1 MSLMTFSEA
10 LQQSKTS
17 IRQGLIWPALLV
29 GSFFAAYTPTILSLI
44 DGPWQTEQEG
54 HGPLIIAASLW
65 LVWQSREKLK
75 TTVLAPAPV
84 LGWTVLLAGL
94 VLMFLAR
101 TQGVLTVEALSIIP
115 VVVGCVLLAAGWPAL
130 RVLAFPIGFL
140 FFAVPAPDWAIDA
153 ATVPLKVFISDLV
166 TRVLYA
172 AGYPIAQNG
181 VMIMIGSY
189 QLLVKDACSGMNSI
203 FALSAI
209 GVFYAYA
216 FRWENKLRSF
226 LLLAAIIPITIV
238 ANFIRVIALVL
249 IAYYGGVDLLEGTL
263 HDLTGIGLFVVAV
276 ILLFLFDGVLGLC
289 GTLFGFLW
297 PSFHTSRAQRRPD
310 LSQSGI
316 LYSALGIATS
326 FDPKSAAAYKSLN
339 RTNTTVRSY

>member
-1 MSLMTFSEA
+1 MTLSEA
-10 LQQSKTS
+10 LQQTKFSVG
-17 IRQGLIWPALLV
+17 QGLLWPALLV
-29 GSFFAAYTPTILSLI
+29 GSFLAAYTPTVLSLI

-54 HGPLIIAASLW
+54 HGPLIIAAALW

-75 TTVLAPAPV
+75 ATILCPAPV
-84 LGWTVLLAGL
+84 LGWTTLLAGL
-94 VLMFLAR
+94 VLMFLGR
-101 TQGVLTVEALSIIP
+101 TQGVLPVEVLSVIP
-115 VVVGCVLLAAGWPAL
+115 VITGCVLVSAGWPML

-189 QLLVKDACSGMNSI
+189 QVLVKDACSGMNSI

-216 FRWENKLRSF
+216 FRWENKLRSV
-226 LLLAAIIPITIV
+226 LLLAAIIPITIA
-238 ANFIRVIALVL
+238 ANFIRVVALVL

-276 ILLFLFDGVLGLC
+276 VLLFLFDGLLGLC
-289 GTLFGFLW
+289 GALFVFARRLRGAQNA
-297 PSFHTSRAQRRPD
+297 TSRSD
-310 LSQSGI
+310 
-316 LYSALGIATS
+316 
-326 FDPKSAAAYKSLN
+326 
-339 RTNTTVRSY
+339 

>member
-1 MSLMTFSEA
+1 MA
-10 LQQSKTS
+10 D
-17 IRQGLIWPALLV
+17 RAGR
-29 GSFFAAYTPTILSLI
+29 
-44 DGPWQTEQEG
+44 PW
-54 HGPLIIAASLW
+54 PLIIAAALW

-75 TTVLAPAPV
+75 VTTISPAPV
-84 LGWTVLLAGL
+84 VGWTTLLAGL
-94 VLMFLAR
+94 VLMFLGR
-101 TQGVLTVEALSIIP
+101 TQGVLPAEVISVIP
-115 VVVGCVLLAAGWPAL
+115 VIIGCVLVSVGWPML

-166 TRVLYA
+166 TRELYA

-189 QLLVKDACSGMNSI
+189 QVLVKDACSGMNSI

-216 FRWENKLRSF
+216 FRWENKLRSI
-226 LLLAAIIPITIV
+226 LLLAAIIPVTIA

-249 IAYYGGVDLLEGTL
+249 IAYYGGVDLLESTL

-276 ILLFLFDGVLGLC
+276 VLLFLFDGFLGL
-289 GTLFGFLW
+289 
-297 PSFHTSRAQRRPD
+297 
-310 LSQSGI
+310 
-316 LYSALGIATS
+316 
-326 FDPKSAAAYKSLN
+326 SAAAF
-339 RTNTTVRSY
+339 RRSMRVSRSVKPI